1 MVIKVLV
8 HLAGLASLWSNSFE
22 DMSGLIHKIHNLAI
36 SVQTK
41 KGNSKVRTQ
50 KQRTI
55 LIFSLRLFR
64 IHHVI
69 HKRLKWVTFIFYMDA
84 IALTYGFQI

>member
-8 HLAGLASLWSNSFE
+8 HLAALTSLWSNSFE
-22 DMSGLIHKIHNLAI
+22 DMSVLIHKIHNFAI

-55 LIFSLRLFR
+55 LILG
-64 IHHVI
+64 
-69 HKRLKWVTFIFYMDA
+69 FIM
-84 IALTYGFQI
+84 